1 MMNMSQKCFKN
12 MIKCISC
19 NSSVNVDLDEIDG
32 SWICRKCLIEWKN

>member
-1 MMNMSQKCFKN
+1 MSMIRVDN

-32 SWICRKCLIEWKN
+32 SWICRKCLIEWNN